1 MKNKLL
7 RIVSLSICAALC
19 ALGFVACGEPSA
31 RPPEVP
37 ATFTV
42 TFETNG
48 GSPIPS
54 VTSDKPVS
62 LEELLDGKTTEKEDL
77 VFDGWHSDKA
87 LLNKVGLKFVADK
100 DMTFYAKWRDYT
112 DAELLT
118 NAVQNTRKTAVAA
131 HDTGAVRFSSS
142 NYNVV
147 DVTLTLD
154 NGSITSGARE
164 ASGRY
169 YKDGAFYY
177 TDADSEKT
185 KLQEKQPDTAAE
197 FLYTRIAN
205 TVNYNVKGFYSVF
218 APLAMYK
225 TIGASQ
231 CSFVRDGDTFTITY
245 LRNDSGIKLNWSAEN
260 DPWVYFDA
268 GKIFKFTVA
277 NKRIAKV
284 EQIAISEP
292 YRTIEFFY
300 DGDENIPQVPKP
312 QDESAYV
319 QKWQLRVDGSN
330 VMVTELNKSE
340 MDKAIY
346 GDSFK
351 QITDKQTYYYD
362 KEMRNE
368 VPFDANGIAPITEHT
383 ELYHAE
389 VRMEDLVVD
398 GFTFTGNR
406 DLLREGASVENGV
419 KVTTFRRLDNNALGT
434 YYISVSAT
442 PSAATAE
449 NKEFTVELVDK
460 QDGENIEVQD
470 FVGSKEVTVSKA
482 ITREITIKVTALK
495 GGHTEYIRVKPCS
508 TTDSE

>member
-1 MKNKLL
+1 MKKNGLYVVLL
-7 RIVSLSICAALC
+7 SVCTAMC
-19 ALGFVACGEPSA
+19 ALGFVACGEPIS
-31 RPPEVP
+31 PPPKEP
-37 ATFTV
+37 TTFTV

-48 GSPIPS
+48 GTPIPS

-62 LEELLDGKTTEKEDL
+62 LEELLDGKTTEKEDR

-147 DVTLTLD
+147 DVTLALD

-164 ASGRY
+164 YNGRY
-169 YKDGAFYY
+169 YKDGMFYY

-185 KLQEKQPDTAAE
+185 KLKEKKPNTSAE
-197 FLYTRIAN
+197 FLYMRIIN
-205 TVNYNVKGFYSVF
+205 TVDYNEKGFYSVF

-225 TIGASQ
+225 TIGAAQ
-231 CSFVRDGDTFTITY
+231 CSFVRDGDTFTIAY

-268 GKIFKFTVA
+268 GKIFKYTVA
-277 NKRIAKV
+277 NKRVVRV
-284 EQIAISEP
+284 EQIMETQA

-300 DGDENIPQVPKP
+300 DGDENIPQVPEP

-319 QKWQLRVDGSN
+319 QKWQVSVDGWKI
-330 VMVTELNKSE
+330 MATELNKAE
-340 MDKAIY
+340 LDAKIY
-346 GDSFK
+346 GNDYL
-351 QITDKQTYYYD
+351 QIIQNQTYYYD
-362 KEMRNE
+362 KEMRNR
-368 VPFDANGIAPITEHT
+368 VPFDANGVAPLTEHT

-389 VRMEDLVVD
+389 VRMEDLIVD
-398 GFTFTGNR
+398 GFKFKENR
-406 DLLREGASVENGV
+406 DLLREGASVENDV
-419 KVTTFRRLDNNALGT
+419 KVTTFRRLDNSTLGT

-460 QDGENIEVQD
+460 RDGENIEVKD

-495 GGHTEYIRVKPCS
+495 GGYTEYIRVKPMS
-508 TTDSE
+508 DDR